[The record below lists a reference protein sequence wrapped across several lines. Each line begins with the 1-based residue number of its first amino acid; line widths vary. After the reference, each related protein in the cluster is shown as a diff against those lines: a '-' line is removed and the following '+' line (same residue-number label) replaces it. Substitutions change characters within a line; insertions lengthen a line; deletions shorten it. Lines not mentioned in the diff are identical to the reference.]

1 MKELM
6 LILTSI
12 SNLHVIGSVVLALSL
27 VGGCAEDPE
36 AQLDGEDSAELLLP
50 GRPVNLGTAG
60 RFAILSQAGI
70 STVPPSAITGDLGV
84 SPISSTAITG
94 FSLTMDASN
103 VFSTSPQVTG
113 KVYAADYASPTPA
126 NLTTAIGDMQNAF
139 TDAAGRD
146 ADVTELGGG
155 NLGGLTLFPGVYKW
169 GTGVLIPTSVTLRG
183 LATDVWIFEIAQD
196 LTLSNS
202 ASVILRSALPLGL
215 LGPQAKN
222 VFWQVSGG
230 VALGSNA
237 HLEGIVLAKTAIT
250 LGSTASV
257 NGRLLSQTAVTLIN
271 NRVVRPAR

>member
-1 MKELM
+1 M
-6 LILTSI
+6 LAITSI
-12 SNLHVIGSVVLALSL
+12 SNLRVISSAVLALSL
-27 VGGCAEDPE
+27 VGSCASDPE
-36 AQLDGEDSAELLLP
+36 AEMDGEDSADQALL
-50 GRPVNLGTAG
+50 GNPVNLRTAG
-60 RFAILSQAGI
+60 SYTILSQAGI
-70 STVPPSAITGDLGV
+70 STVPPSAITGDMGV
-84 SPISSTAITG
+84 SPISATGITG
-94 FSLTMDASN
+94 FSLTLDASN

-126 NLTTAIGDMQNAF
+126 KLTTAIGDMQHAF

-155 NLGGLTLFPGVYKW
+155 NLGGLTLPPGVYKW
-169 GTGVLIPTSVTLRG
+169 GTSVLIPTSVTLRG

-230 VALGSNA
+230 VTLGSSA
-237 HLEGIVLAKTAIT
+237 HLEGVVLAKTAIA

-271 NRVVRPAR
+271 NTVVRP